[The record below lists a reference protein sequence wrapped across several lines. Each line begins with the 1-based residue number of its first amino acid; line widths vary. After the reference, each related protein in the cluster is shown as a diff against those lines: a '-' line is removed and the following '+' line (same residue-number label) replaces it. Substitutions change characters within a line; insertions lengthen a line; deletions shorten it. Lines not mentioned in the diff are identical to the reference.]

1 MDAGGIAAR
10 LPGRNG
16 PGGSDA
22 GPRAAGGF
30 WTDAKV
36 ERILGAVACIV
47 LALIAGM
54 VIFVFQKAWPSFAHN
69 GLAWFGSGGDVDLQL
84 EDIFNSPANP
94 ANYVYALRAW
104 PLLWGTFVVTA
115 GAVTICMVFA
125 LLSAIFIVEFAP
137 PRINR
142 VLEPVV
148 RLLAAVPSVVYG
160 LIGILVIVPWVGEHL
175 LSQGRQESVANVVQ
189 LDGASLGVGVL
200 ILTVMIVPIM
210 IAIVVDALRAVPH
223 GWREGAAALGAN
235 RWRVMWTISVRTAR
249 PAIVAAAVLATARAL
264 GEAIMLSMVAGSA
277 SFAPNPIDGI
287 TFLFEPTRPLASA
300 LVENVEGLSVV
311 PFGETLFAFAA
322 VLLVSSMFLSLAGFT
337 AKQSMRK
344 YGVRP

>member
-1 MDAGGIAAR
+1 VDAGGIASR
-10 LPGRNG
+10 LPGRWR
-16 PGGSDA
+16 PGRPDA
-22 GPRAAGGF
+22 GPRAASGF
-30 WTDAKV
+30 WSDAKV

-47 LALIAGM
+47 LALIVGM
-54 VIFVFQKAWPSFAHN
+54 IVFVFQKAWPSFAHN

-94 ANYVYALRAW
+94 ADYVYTLRAW

-115 GAVTICMVFA
+115 GAVLIGTVFS
-125 LLSAIFIVEFAP
+125 LLAAIFIVEFAP
-137 PRINR
+137 ARVNR

-175 LSQGRQESVANVVQ
+175 ISTGREESVANVVQ
-189 LDGASLGVGVL
+189 LDGACMAVGVL

-210 IAIVVDALRAVPH
+210 IAIVVDALRAVPQS
-223 GWREGAAALGAN
+223 WREGAAALGVN

-249 PAIVAAAVLATARAL
+249 PAVVAAAVLSTARAL

-277 SFAPNPIDGI
+277 SFAPNPIDGL

-322 VLLVSSMFLSLAGFT
+322 VLLVSSMFLSLAGFA
-337 AKQSMRK
+337 AKQPMRK

>member
-1 MDAGGIAAR
+1 MELGGIAGR
-10 LPGRNG
+10 LPGRRRPG
-16 PGGSDA
+16 PAPSRPRSTAGFWSDA
-22 GPRAAGGF
+22 RVEALFGAISCLVLLLIGGM
-30 WTDAKV
+30 
-36 ERILGAVACIV
+36 
-47 LALIAGM
+47 IA
-54 VIFVFQKAWPSFAHN
+54 FVFAKAWPSFAGN
-69 GLAWFGSGGDVDLQL
+69 GLAWFGSGGDVDIQL

-94 ANYVYALRAW
+94 ADYVYHLRAW
-104 PLLWGTFVVTA
+104 PLLWGTMIVTG
-115 GAVTICMVFA
+115 GAVLIGIAFSLFA
-125 LLSAIFIVEFAP
+125 AIFIVEFAP
-137 PRINR
+137 AQVNR

-160 LIGILVIVPWVGEHL
+160 LIGILVIVPWVGNHVISIE
-175 LSQGRQESVANVVQ
+175 RKESVANVVQ
-189 LDGASLGVGVL
+189 LDGASLSVGIL

-210 IAIVVDALRAVPH
+210 IAIVVDALRAVPRA
-223 GWREGAAALGAN
+223 WTEGAAALGVN
-235 RWRVMWTISVRTAR
+235 RWRVTWTIAVHTAR
-249 PAIVAAAVLATARAL
+249 PAVVAAAVLATARAL

-322 VLLVSSMFLSLAGFT
+322 VLLVSSMFLSLAGFA
-337 AKQSMRK
+337 AKQPMRK